1 MRSSRNYFFGS
12 IISHSSNIPTWV
24 AHEKNYQLQHTNNHL
39 ETMIKIFTQKT
50 NHSSSDCLFT
60 CDNDLTEKESNAL
73 HDLEKKSIQI
83 KTTKTF
89 QHMTL
94 QQNPIFQITLCLCIN
109 SNLCKC
115 STSITS
121 RRSTHAMQSSVN
133 NFEACGASNTFS
145 RSGDI
150 KIK

>member
-1 MRSSRNYFFGS
+1 MRSSRNYFFDS

-24 AHEKNYQLQHTNNHL
+24 AHEKNYQLQHTNNYL
-39 ETMIKIFTQKT
+39 ETTIKLFTEKT
-50 NHSSSDCLFT
+50 NQSSYACLFT
-60 CDNDLTEKESNAL
+60 CDNDLTENESNAL

-83 KTTKTF
+83 KTTKFSAYDTKATSNIPNNF
-89 QHMTL
+89 M
-94 QQNPIFQITLCLCIN
+94 FMCIN

-133 NFEACGASNTFS
+133 NFEACCASKTFS
-145 RSGDI
+145 LLGDI